1 MSEISS
7 YYTISNVSKKLKV
20 PTHVLRFW
28 EKKFNFIKPKKNQT
42 GRRYYSNQDIVN
54 LEIIKDLLHNK
65 GYTIA
70 GAIKHMKNNDQ
81 LDYKNEIDHLNVS
94 NESLVKKATYSSG
107 SITMTEILST
117 ASYLGANIRIESYQ
131 DERTNSFT
139 ITGEDADGNTLTET
153 ISGTNGYIDISP
165 TFYAPTSF
173 RVCTNDGS
181 TAEYPNEYVGHGLRE
196 QALELEKCVKNN
208 TIESSIFPHSEIL
221 EVMELM
227 DEIRSIIGLEF

>member
-70 GAIKHMKNNDQ
+70 GAIKRMKNNDQ

-94 NESLVKKATYSSG
+94 NESLVKKIEETSDL
-107 SITMTEILST
+107 ILI
-117 ASYLGANIRIESYQ
+117 AKNILNKY
-131 DERTNSFT
+131 
-139 ITGEDADGNTLTET
+139 
-153 ISGTNGYIDISP
+153 
-165 TFYAPTSF
+165 
-173 RVCTNDGS
+173 
-181 TAEYPNEYVGHGLRE
+181 
-196 QALELEKCVKNN
+196 
-208 TIESSIFPHSEIL
+208 
-221 EVMELM
+221 
-227 DEIRSIIGLEF
+227 

>member
-81 LDYKNEIDHLNVS
+81 LDSKNEIDHLNVS
-94 NESLVKKATYSSG
+94 NEALVKKIEETSDL
-107 SITMTEILST
+107 ILS
-117 ASYLGANIRIESYQ
+117 AKNILNKY
-131 DERTNSFT
+131 
-139 ITGEDADGNTLTET
+139 
-153 ISGTNGYIDISP
+153 
-165 TFYAPTSF
+165 
-173 RVCTNDGS
+173 
-181 TAEYPNEYVGHGLRE
+181 
-196 QALELEKCVKNN
+196 
-208 TIESSIFPHSEIL
+208 
-221 EVMELM
+221 
-227 DEIRSIIGLEF
+227 

>member
-70 GAIKHMKNNDQ
+70 GAIKYMKNNDQ
-81 LDYKNEIDHLNVS
+81 LDYKSEIDHLNVS
-94 NESLVKKATYSSG
+94 NASLVKKIEETSDLILIAKN
-107 SITMTEILST
+107 ILS
-117 ASYLGANIRIESYQ
+117 IQI
-131 DERTNSFT
+131 
-139 ITGEDADGNTLTET
+139 I
-153 ISGTNGYIDISP
+153 IW
-165 TFYAPTSF
+165 
-173 RVCTNDGS
+173 
-181 TAEYPNEYVGHGLRE
+181 
-196 QALELEKCVKNN
+196 
-208 TIESSIFPHSEIL
+208 TIELNL
-221 EVMELM
+221 EDYLLM
-227 DEIRSIIGLEF
+227 SNIYLFAR

>member
-70 GAIKHMKNNDQ
+70 GAIKYMKNDQ
-81 LDYKNEIDHLNVS
+81 LNYKNNKPDHLNTS
-94 NESLVKKATYSSG
+94 NELLVKKIDETSDL
-107 SITMTEILST
+107 ILI
-117 ASYLGANIRIESYQ
+117 AKNILKKY
-131 DERTNSFT
+131 
-139 ITGEDADGNTLTET
+139 
-153 ISGTNGYIDISP
+153 
-165 TFYAPTSF
+165 
-173 RVCTNDGS
+173 
-181 TAEYPNEYVGHGLRE
+181 
-196 QALELEKCVKNN
+196 
-208 TIESSIFPHSEIL
+208 
-221 EVMELM
+221 
-227 DEIRSIIGLEF
+227 